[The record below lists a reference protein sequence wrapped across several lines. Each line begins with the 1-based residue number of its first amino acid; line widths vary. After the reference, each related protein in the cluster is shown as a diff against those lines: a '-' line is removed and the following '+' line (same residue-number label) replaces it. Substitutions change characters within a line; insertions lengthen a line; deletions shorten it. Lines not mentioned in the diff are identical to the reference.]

1 MPVRRLFAQLRRR
14 HRPARSARPS
24 LAAVLGLV
32 PVLAFAACGG
42 PAATHEP
49 APGAVFFTGAGD
61 IGECGSRGSALTA
74 DLLDAIPGLVWTV
87 GDNAYPAGS
96 REDFALCYHPTWG
109 RHRDR
114 TRPTPG
120 NHEYWTAAALPY
132 FEYFGEAAGKPGEG
146 WYSYQ
151 YGGWRI
157 IALNSNLDTGRG
169 SAQLR
174 WLRSVLSDD
183 PRRCTLA
190 YFHHP
195 LISSGAHGNNVDALD
210 HADVRSIWGEL
221 YDAGAEIVLAGHDH
235 HYERFATVNPSGAR
249 DHRGIRLFIVGTG
262 GGPLRGQGAVRHPA
276 SEVLIDGRFGV
287 LKLEL
292 RAGGYGWEFLAEDG
306 GVLDRGEGGCR

>member
-1 MPVRRLFAQLRRR
+1 MPVRRLFPQPLRR
-14 HRPARSARPS
+14 HGPARSPRPS
-24 LAAVLGLV
+24 PPAAVVL
-32 PVLAFAACGG
+32 VLALAACGHAG
-42 PAATHEP
+42 ATYEP

-61 IGECGSRGSALTA
+61 IGECGSPGAALTA
-74 DLLDAIPGLVWTV
+74 HLLDGIPGLIWTV

-96 REDFALCYHPTWG
+96 HEDFARCYHPTWG

-132 FEYFGEAAGKPGEG
+132 FDYFGEEAGTPGEG
-146 WYSYQ
+146 WYAYE

-157 IALNSNLDTGRG
+157 IALNSNLDAGWG
-169 SAQLR
+169 SAQVR
-174 WLRSVLSDD
+174 WLRSVLSGD

-195 LISSGAHGNNVDALD
+195 LISSGAHGNNADALD
-210 HADVRSIWGEL
+210 LADVRGFWTEL

-235 HYERFATVNPSGAR
+235 HYERFAPVNPAGVR
-249 DHRGIRLFIVGTG
+249 DPDRGIRLFIVGTG
-262 GGPLRGQGAVRHPA
+262 GGSLRGQGTRRHPA
-276 SEVLIDGRFGV
+276 SEVFIQGRFGV

-292 RAGGYGWEFLAEDG
+292 RAGGYRWEFLAEDG
-306 GVLDRGEGGCR
+306 GVLDRGEGTCR

>member
-1 MPVRRLFAQLRRR
+1 MPDRRLQP
-14 HRPARSARPS
+14 HPARR
-24 LAAVLGLV
+24 LATVRLAVAVVGLLGV
-32 PVLAFAACGG
+32 VACGAPG
-42 PAATHEP
+42 STREP

-61 IGECGSRGSALTA
+61 IGECGSRGAALTA
-74 DLLDAIPGLVWTV
+74 HLLDGIPGLVWTV

-96 REDFALCYHPTWG
+96 HEDFARCYDPTWG
-109 RHRDR
+109 RRRER

-132 FEYFGEAAGKPGEG
+132 FAYFGEAAGKPGEG
-146 WYSYQ
+146 WYTYE

-157 IALNSNLDTGRG
+157 IALNSNLGTEWG
-169 SAQLR
+169 SPQSR

-195 LISSGAHGNNVDALD
+195 LISSGAHGGNVDALD
-210 HADVRSIWGEL
+210 YADVRGFWTAL
-221 YDAGAEIVLAGHDH
+221 HDAGTEIVLAGHDH
-235 HYERFATVNPSGAR
+235 HYERFAPVDPQGMP
-249 DHRGIRLFIVGTG
+249 DPDRGIRLFIVGTG
-262 GGPLRGQGAVRHPA
+262 GGSLRGQGASRHPA
-276 SEVLIDGRFGV
+276 SEVFIQGRFGV

-306 GVLDRGEGGCR
+306 SVLDRGEGGCR